1 MAPTDDKLVRGA
13 SDMTQATTPAGAKPT
28 IRRASRYIFETKS
41 RTRAG
46 VTHTQDVLHLKC
58 SCEAGAK
65 GLRCWHL
72 VLALQAE
79 QWYQRAEEQYK
90 AHNTAR
96 RQQPATITR
105 PAGMAALQEAFGA

>member
-1 MAPTDDKLVRGA
+1 MA
-13 SDMTQATTPAGAKPT
+13 QATTPADAKPT
-28 IRRASRYIFETKS
+28 IRRTSRYIFETKS

-96 RQQPATITR
+96 RQPAPAPAPITR

>member
-1 MAPTDDKLVRGA
+1 MAQA
-13 SDMTQATTPAGAKPT
+13 STPATGKPT
-28 IRRASRYIFETKS
+28 IRRTGRYIFETKS
-41 RTRAG
+41 RTREG

-58 SCEAGAK
+58 SCEAGAQ

-90 AHNTAR
+90 AHNKAR
-96 RQQPATITR
+96 RQPAPAPAPITR
-105 PAGMAALQEAFGA
+105 PAGMAALLEAFGV

>member
-1 MAPTDDKLVRGA
+1 MAQA
-13 SDMTQATTPAGAKPT
+13 STPATVKPT
-28 IRRASRYIFETKS
+28 IRRTGRYIFETKS
-41 RTRAG
+41 RTREG

-58 SCEAGAK
+58 SCEAGAQ

-90 AHNTAR
+90 AHNKAR
-96 RQQPATITR
+96 RQPAPAPAPITR
-105 PAGMAALQEAFGA
+105 PAGMAALLEAFGV